1 MRRNRTRGAARGPFG
16 MQPRLREPRR
26 PMAGGP
32 LNPGELAQR
41 LRRRAA
47 RAGLDPSGPL
57 LENLLSYIGLL
68 RRWNARVNLTA
79 LDAGDEGLDR
89 LIVEPLAAARHV
101 AGPAP
106 RVIDIG
112 SGGGSPAIPLRLAL
126 PGGSLLMVEARA
138 RKAAFLR
145 EAGRRLGLADTAVE
159 ARRFEEL
166 AGQPSLQGAF
176 DLLTLRAVRV
186 DTTVLRGLQ
195 IFLRDGGELFLFK
208 GPRREELAVAEPP
221 LVPHATY
228 PLVPSLHCHLVVLR
242 KAPADLDTRKQGT

>member
-1 MRRNRTRGAARGPFG
+1 
-16 MQPRLREPRR
+16 
-26 PMAGGP
+26 MAGGP
-32 LNPGELAQR
+32 LNPGELAER

-47 RAGLDPSGPL
+47 SAGLAPSGPL
-57 LENLLSYIGLL
+57 LENLVSYIGLL

-101 AGPAP
+101 ASPAP

-126 PGGSLLMVEARA
+126 PGGSLLMVEARW

-145 EAGRRLGLADTAVE
+145 EAVRRLGLADTEVE

-166 AGQPSLQGAF
+166 VDRPPWREAF
-176 DLLTLRAVRV
+176 DVLTLRAVRV
-186 DTTVLRGLQ
+186 DARVLRGLQ
-195 IFLRDGGELFLFK
+195 TFLRDGGVLFLFS
-208 GPRREELAVAEPP
+208 GPRGEKAVAAVEPP

-228 PLVPSLHCHLVVLR
+228 PLVPSLHSRLVVLR
-242 KAPADLDTRKQGT
+242 KAPADLDTKKQGT

>member
-1 MRRNRTRGAARGPFG
+1 
-16 MQPRLREPRR
+16 
-26 PMAGGP
+26 MAGGP
-32 LNPGELAQR
+32 LNPGELAER

-47 RAGLDPSGPL
+47 SAGLDPSGQL
-57 LENLLSYIGLL
+57 LENLVSYVELL
-68 RRWNARVNLTA
+68 HRWNARVNLTA
-79 LDAGDEGLDR
+79 LDAGDGGLDR

-101 AGPAP
+101 ASPAP

-145 EAGRRLGLADTAVE
+145 EAVRRLGLADTAVE
-159 ARRFEEL
+159 AGRFEEL

-186 DTTVLRGLQ
+186 DATVLRGLQ
-195 IFLRDGGELFLFK
+195 TFLRDGGELFLFK
-208 GPRREELAVAEPP
+208 GPRGEEPLAAVEPP
-221 LVPHATY
+221 LVPHATC
-228 PLVPSLHCHLVVLR
+228 PLVPSLHSHLVVLR
-242 KAPADLDTRKQGT
+242 KAPADLDTKKQGT